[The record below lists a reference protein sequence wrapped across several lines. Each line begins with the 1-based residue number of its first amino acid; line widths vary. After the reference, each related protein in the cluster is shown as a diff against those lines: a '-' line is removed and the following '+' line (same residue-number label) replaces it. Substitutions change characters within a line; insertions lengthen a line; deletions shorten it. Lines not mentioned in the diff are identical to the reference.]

1 MKKSRDK
8 KGLKV
13 LGIVA
18 GLFGIGWLVKKVWAK
33 PPDIKLSELLIEPQ
47 QVNPGDIV
55 NISVLAINSGN
66 KTASKEIVCEVI

>member
-1 MKKSRDK
+1 MKKLKDK
-8 KGLKV
+8 KGLKA
-13 LGIVA
+13 LGIIA

>member
-33 PPDIKLSELLIEPQ
+33 PPDIKLSELIIEPQ
-47 QVNPGDIV
+47 QVNPGDTV
-55 NISVLAINSGN
+55 NISVLATNNGN